1 MDMLLRSIN
10 IVNLADIFRR
20 HHGASPAPYLIAK
33 ERKALA
39 REYAVEN
46 GIWEDLDNHFR
57 PDQPIPVIKRSV
69 YRNYRRIGDRT
80 VPQARAGE
88 RMRELRRAFLA
99 LWLEHPKADLDYLQ
113 DLLWAYCDDWTW
125 VMAAHEGRAIDLGAA
140 TLGATLAEILYVL
153 RHQLEE
159 EVTKRVSHEI
169 ERRIFDPFFNY
180 HHADTWKSVRHNW
193 NHVCNGEIIRTALYQ
208 IEDPLVL
215 ANMVHGAIQNLTY
228 AIDGFTDDGGCVEG
242 PGYWDYGFGHYLA
255 VAEALFFRTGGEIN
269 LLADEKIRR
278 ICKYPLA
285 VNIEGPLRA
294 TFADASQGY
303 MPARLALIINS
314 FYPMENLY
322 HLCER
327 NEDGTLHLRDV
338 HELATYNGEKA
349 SGEPDS
355 SDYLLPE
362 LGLVKLRGDEGPGQL
377 TLMALAGNNGVN
389 HNHNDIGSFMVY
401 KHKQIFFVDPGG
413 PVYSRATFSTSRY
426 ESVFCNSFGHSVP
439 IIGGRPQ
446 EAGREYYGT
455 MRVAN
460 LNGMNGEHM
469 KCVTIDMT
477 HAYPEGTVKNLVRSF
492 TLDTQANRLWLQDA
506 YLFEEVPDS
515 IEEAFITFHP
525 VEVQSGGT
533 SVRIGDEEHGV
544 ILSAPDVVGHFNVTV
559 LLEESK
565 EGRTSEIIRR
575 VTFEP
580 HEVLPAMSIR
590 FLIE

>member
-57 PDQPIPVIKRSV
+57 PDQPIPVIKRSA

-208 IEDPLVL
+208 IEDPFVL

-242 PGYWDYGFGHYLA
+242 PGYWDYGFGHYLS
-255 VAEALFFRTGGEIN
+255 VAEALFFRTDGEIN
-269 LLADEKIRR
+269 LLGDEKIRR
-278 ICKYPLA
+278 ICEYPLA
-285 VNIEGPLRA
+285 VNIEGP
-294 TFADASQGY
+294 
-303 MPARLALIINS
+303 
-314 FYPMENLY
+314 
-322 HLCER
+322 
-327 NEDGTLHLRDV
+327 LHLRDV
-338 HELATYNGEKA
+338 HELATYNGQRA

-355 SDYLLPE
+355 SDHLLPE

-389 HNHNDIGSFMVY
+389 HNHNEIGSFM
-401 KHKQIFFVDPGG
+401 G
-413 PVYSRATFSTSRY
+413 
-426 ESVFCNSFGHSVP
+426 
-439 IIGGRPQ
+439 
-446 EAGREYYGT
+446 EA
-455 MRVAN
+455 
-460 LNGMNGEHM
+460 
-469 KCVTIDMT
+469 
-477 HAYPEGTVKNLVRSF
+477 
-492 TLDTQANRLWLQDA
+492 
-506 YLFEEVPDS
+506 
-515 IEEAFITFHP
+515 
-525 VEVQSGGT
+525 
-533 SVRIGDEEHGV
+533 
-544 ILSAPDVVGHFNVTV
+544 
-559 LLEESK
+559 
-565 EGRTSEIIRR
+565 IRR

-580 HEVLPAMSIR
+580 QQVLPAMSIR
-590 FLIE
+590 FLME